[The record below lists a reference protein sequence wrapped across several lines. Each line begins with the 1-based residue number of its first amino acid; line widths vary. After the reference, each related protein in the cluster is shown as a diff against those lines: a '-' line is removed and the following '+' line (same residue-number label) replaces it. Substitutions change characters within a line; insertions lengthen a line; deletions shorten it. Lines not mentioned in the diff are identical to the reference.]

1 MKKIIMLSTLLMGG
15 VAHAQSGLPNLPG
28 ILNSVPGMVQQT
40 PSPSPAPQS
49 DPCQHSNTYSLDP
62 NNPNPNG
69 CIHTQAP
76 PPETAHKVTI

>member
-15 VAHAQSGLPNLPG
+15 VAHAQNLPS
-28 ILNSVPGMVQQT
+28 ILNSIPGVAQ
-40 PSPSPAPQS
+40 PAAPKPKY
-49 DPCQHSNTYSLDP
+49 DPCQDPNSYSLDP